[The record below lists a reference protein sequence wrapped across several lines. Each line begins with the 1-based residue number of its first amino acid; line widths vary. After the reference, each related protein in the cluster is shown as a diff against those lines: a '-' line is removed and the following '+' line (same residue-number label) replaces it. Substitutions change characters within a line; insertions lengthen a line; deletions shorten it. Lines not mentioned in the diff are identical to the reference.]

1 MNNNNNPN
9 KNPLDR
15 LFKRQIPSKDDKMGS
30 KNDNNNGSVY
40 NLRDFLPSSS
50 VVETRSRNK
59 STLLQSNNNQQQKDT

>member
-1 MNNNNNPN
+1 
-9 KNPLDR
+9 
-15 LFKRQIPSKDDKMGS
+15 MGS